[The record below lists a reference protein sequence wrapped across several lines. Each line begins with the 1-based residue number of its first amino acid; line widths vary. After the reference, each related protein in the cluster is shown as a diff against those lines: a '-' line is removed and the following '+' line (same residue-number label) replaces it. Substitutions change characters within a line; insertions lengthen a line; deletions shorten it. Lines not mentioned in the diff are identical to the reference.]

1 MTKEEKAKA
10 MEMLGAAY
18 DEQWEQLNHIEP
30 RLREYIYDV
39 ATFETAHNAY
49 EVLGAVKFMRL
60 LRTYETDIETFRDVI
75 YKYEGIWEK
84 GDDGV
89 WRHLEG
95 GLRHPGTTGPTYYR
109 LQPFQVFVLASMFLF
124 KAWINTEAEA
134 GTRELLPTEK
144 IMDIRTDET
153 L

>member
-1 MTKEEKAKA
+1 MTQEEKAKA
-10 MEMLGAAY
+10 VDLLRENVGACSAA
-18 DEQWEQLNHIEP
+18 LLMHIEP
-30 RLREYIYDV
+30 RLLDYIDGLIDEPQY
-39 ATFETAHNAY
+39 HNAY

-89 WRHLEG
+89 WRHMEG

-109 LQPFQVFVLASMFLF
+109 LQGFQIFVLASMFLF

-144 IMDIRTDET
+144 IMET
-153 L
+153 